1 MDGRKYLQCYC
12 QTLSKRVNFQELP
25 KTYNEKYLFNENI

>member
-1 MDGRKYLQCYC
+1 MVGSIYNATAKL
-12 QTLSKRVNFQELP
+12 LSKRVNFQELP